1 MKFRRRC
8 TYLLLLGL
16 WGIFGAG
23 PGDLYG
29 EIKGFEAAVRA
40 FAAIPDRTTGTTD
53 SAAAVALIKKTL
65 KGMGLETA
73 AEQVFSVPTR
83 QYGPAR
89 LILSRQADSCPLY
102 PFNGNAISPNTTP
115 PAGLDGPL
123 VYAGTGA
130 SREMNG
136 KPIQGAVVIMEMAS
150 GRNWLNAAA
159 LGAKA
164 LIYVDRGET
173 SGALFREKVELSPIA
188 FPRYWLPLETA
199 RRYLGR
205 FEQVGSGILDP
216 AARLL
221 GPAQWQASLGRNL
234 LVLIPGRDPQLKEE
248 LVIVEAFYDVQAAIP
263 GRAPGADEA
272 CGIATLLAVAKHLKQ
287 HPPGRS
293 VLLAATGGHAQTLS
307 GMRELVW
314 SLSEKSKALKAQEK
328 NLKGDIEKQEAVL
341 KAFDDARQAMLD
353 GHGGPGLGPDSPAI
367 TALQDRIKTEL
378 DTLSRQ
384 LMRVR
389 MASRGPEQ
397 QGKIQRLAAQR
408 RVLRQLSWNTEY
420 RDLAPKDRVVVEGLL
435 PLARADV
442 LEIMTAAQR
451 QLKIV
456 KSARNIRKLIGAY
469 TPQAFVSL
477 HLSSHGD
484 GIGAFNQGWLY
495 PLKATVNRVSPYSQI
510 NDVLQAAG
518 KELGQTP
525 LAGMFKDT
533 LRPSDKRPWQSYL
546 PDRPKLNGEVS
557 ALAGFLGLTLATT
570 HDMRWRWGT
579 PYDTAESVDWDYA
592 HRQALLVGAL
602 IARLAEAPLLTTGSK
617 SRNGFATVTGRA
629 NFLRQGEL
637 FADQPAPGS
646 VIMAFQGPSR
656 YYSMVDPLG
665 RFRFHGAADRKHV
678 LQSFIIEGYRFDAR
692 SGAVQWAI
700 DKKLTGKTAYRLKI
714 NRRQMETDLV
724 MFSCRETTLFN
735 LLEPRTF
742 NYMTKLNLIDARREA
757 SPLRYWYSRID
768 TRASVITSTY
778 LEPETRLKMTLSD
791 TVLRKKLIL
800 LNATEQ
806 SPQGSGYH
814 VQQYPLLH
822 NTPYLVARDMWA
834 LLKPR
839 IETLERHGIFNQRIR
854 QLQLQG
860 ESAMARAAD
869 ALEKMQY
876 DRFGESAAR
885 AWALASRVY
894 DDVEQ
899 TQKDVLF
906 GVLFYIAL
914 FVPFSFCMERL
925 LFSYRSIYKRIVAF
939 LVILLLLIGVI
950 YHFHP
955 AFQLAY
961 SPTIVILAFFIMGLS
976 LLVTLIIF
984 LRFEDEMTALQR
996 RSRNIQSGELSHW
1009 KAFAAAFL
1017 LGVSNLRRRRLR
1029 TALTCLTLIILTFTI
1044 MSFTAVK
1051 SSRQYSRLLYQPQAP
1066 YNGFLLKHVNW
1077 QSLPAEALGPLTDA
1091 FDRDGWLAP
1100 RVWLEG
1106 DDRTR
1111 AVPIPLVHKGR
1122 RFEGFGLVG
1131 LGAQEGRVTGLDAIL
1146 LQGRWLAPGASD
1158 EMLIPN
1164 RMASALGIDLGAAG
1178 EASVLLW
1185 GQPFRVVGV
1194 FSGEGLQQRVDL
1206 DGEPVTPVTFPR
1218 ETTTALTEV
1227 EMEALESGE
1236 DVQAFQS
1243 RYDHIAGN
1251 RTLIMPYRTLL
1262 AAGGQLKGVAV
1273 RFKTAVD
1280 QSKMAA
1286 DLVDRFGLALF
1297 SGEPGGTFL
1306 YHAGDI
1312 MSYSGAPNI
1321 VIPLVIS
1328 VFIVL
1333 NTMIGS
1339 VYERKREIAIYTSV
1353 GLAPSHV
1360 AFLFVAEALAF
1371 AVISV
1376 VLGYLVAQIS
1386 AGLLAGTAL
1395 WSGITVNYSS
1405 LSGVAAMAL
1414 VILVVL
1420 ISVIYPARTASQ
1432 IAIPDVNRSWKLP
1445 ETQDNRL
1452 TLTLPFLMKHHEYTS
1467 VGGFLHDF
1475 FQSHLNVSH
1484 GVFSTGDIHLSA
1496 AGQPAHA
1503 AGEAPAPSTA
1513 SLLQLS
1519 SRVWLAP
1526 FDLGIMQEVVLD
1538 FSPVADEASFLE
1550 VHVRL
1555 ERQSGEINA
1564 WHRINKAFLHH
1575 LRRQLL
1581 IWRSLD
1587 DGEKEHYRAL
1597 LETVMHNLPNDSGGS

>member
-1 MKFRRRC
+1 MKFRRPC
-8 TYLLLLGL
+8 TYLLLLSL
-16 WGIFGAG
+16 WGLIGTGPTAIGA
-23 PGDLYG
+23 
-29 EIKGFEAAVRA
+29 EIKRFEAAVRA
-40 FAAIPDRTTGTTD
+40 FAAIPDRTTGTAGN
-53 SAAAVALIKKTL
+53 AAAVALIRQNL
-65 KGMGLETA
+65 AEMGLKPA

-89 LILSRQADSCPLY
+89 LTFSRQGGSCPLY

-115 PAGLDGPL
+115 PQGLDGPL
-123 VYAGTGA
+123 IYVGTGA
-130 SREMNG
+130 YREMNG
-136 KPIQGAVVIMEMAS
+136 KPIKNAVVIMEMTS
-150 GRNWLNAAA
+150 GRNWLSAAA

-164 LIYVDRGET
+164 LIYVDRGGT

-199 RRYLGR
+199 RRHLGR
-205 FEQVGSGILDP
+205 FEQVESGILDP
-216 AARLL
+216 AVRLTA
-221 GPAQWQASLGRNL
+221 PAQWEASLGRNL
-234 LVLIPGRDPQLKEE
+234 FVLIPGQDPELKDE
-248 LVIVEAFYDVQAAIP
+248 LVIVEAFYDVHAAIP
-263 GRAPGADEA
+263 GLAPGADES
-272 CGIATLLAVAKHLKQ
+272 CGIATLLSVAEHLKQ

-293 VLLAATGGHAQTLS
+293 VLLAATGGHAQTLA

-314 SLSEKSKALKAQEK
+314 SLAEKSKALKAQEQA
-328 NLKGDIEKQEAVL
+328 LKDDIELQESVL
-341 KAFDDARQAMLD
+341 NALDDARQAMLD
-353 GHGGPGLGPDSPAI
+353 GDDGLDMRSDSPAI

-397 QGKIQRLAAQR
+397 QGEIQQLAAQR
-408 RVLRQLSWNTEY
+408 RVLRQLSWASEY
-420 RDLAPKDRVVVEGLL
+420 RDLAPKDRAVVEGLL

-451 QLKIV
+451 QLDIV
-456 KSARNIRKLIGAY
+456 QSARKIRRLIDPY
-469 TPQAFVSL
+469 TPQALVSL

-484 GIGAFNQGWLY
+484 GVGAFNQGWLY
-495 PLKATVNRVSPYSQI
+495 PLKTTVNRVSPYAQI
-510 NDVLQAAG
+510 NDVLEAAG
-518 KELGQTP
+518 KAMDPTP
-525 LAGMFKDT
+525 LAGMFQDT
-533 LRPSDKRPWQSYL
+533 LRPSEKRPWQTYL
-546 PDRPKLNGEVS
+546 PDQPKLGGEVS

-579 PYDTAESVDWDYA
+579 PYDTPDSVDLVYA
-592 HRQALLVGAL
+592 HRQAQLVGAL
-602 IARLAEAPLLTTGSK
+602 IARLAGAPLLTTGNK

-646 VIMAFQGPSR
+646 VIMAYQGQSL
-656 YYSMVDPLG
+656 YYDMVDPMG
-665 RFRFHGAADRKHV
+665 RFRFHGVADKKHV
-678 LQSFIIEGYRFDAR
+678 LQSLIIEGYRFDDQ

-714 NRRQMETDLV
+714 QRRQMETDLV

-742 NYMTKLNLIDARREA
+742 NYMTKINLIDARREA

-778 LEPETRLKMTLSD
+778 LEPGTRLKLTLSD

-806 SPQGSGYH
+806 SPQGTGYH
-814 VQQYPLLH
+814 VQQYPMLH
-822 NTPYLVARDMWA
+822 NTTYLVARDMWA

-839 IETLERHGIFNQRIR
+839 IENLERHGIFNQRIR

-869 ALEKMQY
+869 ALGRMQY
-876 DRFGESAAR
+876 DRFEDAASR

-925 LFSYRSIYKRIVAF
+925 LFSYRSIYKRIIAF
-939 LVILLLLIGVI
+939 GVILLLLIAVI

-984 LRFEDEMTALQR
+984 LRFEDEMRSLQR
-996 RSRNIQSGELSHW
+996 RSRTMQSSELSHW
-1009 KAFAAAFL
+1009 KAFVAAFL

-1044 MSFTAVK
+1044 MSFTSVK

-1066 YNGFLLKHVNW
+1066 YHGFLLKHVNW
-1077 QSLPAEALGPLTDA
+1077 QSLPPEALGKLTNA
-1091 FDRDGWLAP
+1091 FSRDGWVAP

-1111 AVPIPLVHKGR
+1111 AVPIPLIHKGS
-1122 RFEGFGLVG
+1122 RFDGFGLVG
-1131 LGAQEGRVTGLDAIL
+1131 LGAQEGRVSGLDTIL
-1146 LQGRWLAPGASD
+1146 VQGRWLAPGALD
-1158 EMLIPN
+1158 EMLIPD
-1164 RMASALGIDLGAAG
+1164 RMALALGIELGPG
-1178 EASVLLW
+1178 DEAPVLLW
-1185 GQPFRVVGV
+1185 GQPYRVVGV
-1194 FSGEGLQQRVDL
+1194 FSGEDLQQRVDL
-1206 DGEPVTPVTFPR
+1206 DGEPITPVTFPR

-1273 RFKTAVD
+1273 KVKMEVD

-1297 SGEPGGTFL
+1297 SGEPEGTFL

-1360 AFLFVAEALAF
+1360 AFLFIAEALAF

-1376 VLGYLVAQIS
+1376 VLGYLVAQTS

-1395 WSGITVNYSS
+1395 WAGITVNYSS

-1420 ISVIYPARTASQ
+1420 ISVLYPARTASQ

-1445 ETQDNRL
+1445 EAQGNQL
-1452 TLTLPFLMKHHEYTS
+1452 ALTLPFLMKHHEYAS
-1467 VGGFLHDF
+1467 VGGFLNDF

-1484 GVFSTGDIHLSA
+1484 GVFSTGDIQLQT
-1496 AGQPAHA
+1496 AGHPVDAEGHT
-1503 AGEAPAPSTA
+1503 PPTDSI
-1513 SLLQLS
+1513 LKLS

-1538 FSPVADEASFLE
+1538 FSPVADEGGFLE
-1550 VHVRL
+1550 VRVL
-1555 ERQSGEINA
+1555 LKRQSGEINA

-1587 DGEKEHYRAL
+1587 DAEKEHYQAV
-1597 LETVMHNLPNDSGGS
+1597 LEAIIKGHQHENGGS